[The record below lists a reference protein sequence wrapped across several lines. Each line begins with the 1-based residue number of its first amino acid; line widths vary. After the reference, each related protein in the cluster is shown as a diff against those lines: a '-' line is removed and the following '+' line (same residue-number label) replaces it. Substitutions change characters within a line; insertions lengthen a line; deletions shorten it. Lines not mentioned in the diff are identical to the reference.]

1 MVLNTLTIGPEHL
14 ENGPEHLENGPEHL
28 ENGPEHVNM
37 AIASHLSQNGSS
49 MHLCIAVALLLVLN

>member
-14 ENGPEHLENGPEHL
+14 ENGPEHLESGPEHI
-28 ENGPEHVNM
+28 ENGPDHVEL

-49 MHLCIAVALLLVLN
+49 MHLCKCCCSSLN